1 MVDGKTLRN
10 ILMGLGFAEPNIN
23 TAMPVLLGGAE
34 PGKNGKLLDMSNARS
49 YLGGVSRWTVQ
60 RAVDSG
66 KLPCVRIGARVMFD
80 LADLSAFISSHK
92 VKARKKACKFN

>member
-23 TAMPVLLGGAE
+23 TAMPALLGEVSQGN
-34 PGKNGKLLDMSNARS
+34 NGKLLDMSEARS

-66 KLPCVRIGARVMFD
+66 KLPSVRIGTRVMFD
-80 LADLSAFISSHK
+80 LADLASFISSHK
-92 VKARKKACKFN
+92 VKARKKTCRFS